1 MKKGEKTVENLPN
14 HLLSVLI
21 LFSALCLASCVNTPL
36 QAPCDANATFC
47 GTKTKIN
54 SW

>member
-1 MKKGEKTVENLPN
+1 MNLFIQN
-14 HLLSVLI
+14 LSTISLLLLT
-21 LFSALCLASCVNTPL
+21 LFLTGCATKPL

-54 SW
+54 TW

>member
-1 MKKGEKTVENLPN
+1 MENLSR

-21 LFSALCLASCVNTPL
+21 VFFFLCLTSCASTPL
-36 QAPCDANATFC
+36 QASCDANATFC

>member
-1 MKKGEKTVENLPN
+1 MENLSR
-14 HLLSVLI
+14 HLLSVL
-21 LFSALCLASCVNTPL
+21 LVFLVLCLTSCANTPL

>member
-1 MKKGEKTVENLPN
+1 MENLSK

-21 LFSALCLASCVNTPL
+21 VFLALCLTSCASTPL

>member
-1 MKKGEKTVENLPN
+1 MKNLSQ
-14 HLLSVLI
+14 HVLSALI
-21 LFSALCLASCVNTPL
+21 LFSALCLANCASKPL

>member
-1 MKKGEKTVENLPN
+1 MRQYL
-14 HLLSVLI
+14 
-21 LFSALCLASCVNTPL
+21 SALLALFLVLSLSGCVTKPL

-54 SW
+54 

>member
-1 MKKGEKTVENLPN
+1 MENLSK
-14 HLLSVLI
+14 HLLSVL
-21 LFSALCLASCVNTPL
+21 LVFLALSLSSCASKPL

>member
-1 MKKGEKTVENLPN
+1 MENLSR

-21 LFSALCLASCVNTPL
+21 VFLVLCLTSCASTSL
-36 QAPCDANATFC
+36 QAPCDANANFC